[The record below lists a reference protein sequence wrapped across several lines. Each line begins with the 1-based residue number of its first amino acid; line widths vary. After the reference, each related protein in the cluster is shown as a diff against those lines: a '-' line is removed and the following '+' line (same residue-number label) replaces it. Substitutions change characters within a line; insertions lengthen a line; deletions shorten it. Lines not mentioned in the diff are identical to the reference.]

1 MKKNYDFYGL
11 KDVCDLEKYLTKL
24 KLHRLTPRDI
34 FHIYKTN
41 DIVKKITKKITKKK
55 DKIMYNALQL
65 DDIHKMMDSFDK
77 YIQDSFHLS
86 LCERFETLDFYKKDE
101 EHDFTNETF
110 INLNI
115 NEDLKDSMKR
125 KLENKDKLDVILNY
139 IESLFPKKTNEKQ
152 KSFISVVKLDYVITK
167 NRSKIL
173 NVSKGK

>member
-1 MKKNYDFYGL
+1 MNHVCNLCKMAPLWKNKPLDFVLDRRNNILTDNSIENLRLLCPNFFSQVKKRSSIFMKM
-11 KDVCDLEKYLTKL
+11 TKENVI
-24 KLHRLTPRDI
+24 KCIDCN
-34 FHIYKTN
+34 KT
-41 DIVKKITKKITKKK
+41 IKASKTGAKKITKKITKKK

-115 NEDLKDSMKR
+115 
-125 KLENKDKLDVILNY
+125 
-139 IESLFPKKTNEKQ
+139 
-152 KSFISVVKLDYVITK
+152 
-167 NRSKIL
+167 KIL
-173 NVSKGK
+173 